1 MTTVLYKDAKA
12 LAESWV
18 TEYFGTIA
26 DVKQCLESGDI
37 AEQIM
42 VDMEDSE

>member
-1 MTTVLYKDAKA
+1 MTTVLYKDTKA

-18 TEYFGTIA
+18 TEYFGTIT

>member
-12 LAESWV
+12 LAESWA
-18 TEYFGTIA
+18 TEYFGSLT
-26 DVKQCLESGDI
+26 DVKQCLESGDF
-37 AEQIM
+37 AERIM